1 MYNGWKNR
9 ATWNVALWINNDEQ
23 LYKMAVNW
31 VRRRRAKR
39 QPVNWTAFSTETSLR
54 YRKTPDGYSYV
65 SPELCKMELTQML
78 QELVD

>member
-23 LYKMAVNW
+23 LHKMAVNW
-31 VRRRRAKR
+31 VKRRRAKR
-39 QPVNWTAFSTETSLR
+39 QSINWTAFSTETSLR
-54 YRKTPDGYSYV
+54 YHKTPDGYSYV
-65 SPELCKMELTQML
+65 SSELCKMELTQML